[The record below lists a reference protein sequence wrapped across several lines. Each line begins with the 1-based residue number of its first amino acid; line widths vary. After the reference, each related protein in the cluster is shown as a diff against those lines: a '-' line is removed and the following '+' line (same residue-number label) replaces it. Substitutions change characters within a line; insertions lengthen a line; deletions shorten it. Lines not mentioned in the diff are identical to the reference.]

1 MKRLGLG
8 FLALIALG
16 LIVAL
21 CFGVLD
27 DDETEIE
34 VEEVGVA
41 ELWRAAA

>member
-8 FLALIALG
+8 CLALIALA
-16 LIVAL
+16 LVVAL

-27 DDETEIE
+27 DDEAEIE

-41 ELWRAAA
+41 EVWSAAA